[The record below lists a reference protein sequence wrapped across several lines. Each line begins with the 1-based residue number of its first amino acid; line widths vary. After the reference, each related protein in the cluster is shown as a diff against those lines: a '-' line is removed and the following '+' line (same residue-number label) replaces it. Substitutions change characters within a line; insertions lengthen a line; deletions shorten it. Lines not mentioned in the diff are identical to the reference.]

1 MPFRGCLYRGHKRCV
16 DRRGAAN
23 RLSSANERHCAGPL
37 ISSLILNILGWTA
50 NDCQDRATAGCGS
63 DWQVALGEKTQL
75 NLRRR
80 WMDCHLLLNVAVG
93 DGTWAE
99 NAMTDEQIIERYGLT
114 IAGGSN
120 SLCEAVRKLIRRQ
133 FSESMRT

>member
-1 MPFRGCLYRGHKRCV
+1 
-16 DRRGAAN
+16 
-23 RLSSANERHCAGPL
+23 
-37 ISSLILNILGWTA
+37 
-50 NDCQDRATAGCGS
+50 
-63 DWQVALGEKTQL
+63 
-75 NLRRR
+75 
-80 WMDCHLLLNVAVG
+80 MDCHLLLNVAVG